1 MDQKLLEDT
10 IHELTC
16 RDRYALTSAN
26 VGMTIRDVY
35 PDIPEAEV
43 VAEMWGEHA
52 PPDLA
57 CMLVMEVGGRS
68 DLVIAVPL
76 GAAEAARWQAAAASM
91 WSALSAADPE
101 VDEQASP
108 GAGR

>member
-1 MDQKLLEDT
+1 MDQELLEDT

-16 RDRYALTSAN
+16 RDRYALSSAQ
-26 VGMTIRDVY
+26 VGMTIREVY

-57 CMLVMEVGGRS
+57 AMVVMDVGGRS
-68 DLVIAVPL
+68 DMVIAVPL
-76 GAAEAARWQAAAASM
+76 GEAEAARWQAAAESM
-91 WSALSAADPE
+91 WAALNATDDEASA
-101 VDEQASP
+101 Q
-108 GAGR
+108 

>member
-16 RDRYALTSAN
+16 RDRYMLTSAQ
-26 VGMTIRDVY
+26 VGMHIRDPY
-35 PDIPEAEV
+35 CDLDEAEV
-43 VAEMWGEHA
+43 VAEMWVEHA

-91 WSALSAADPE
+91 WSALSAEDPE
-101 VDEQASP
+101 GDDRA
-108 GAGR
+108 

>member
-1 MDQKLLEDT
+1 MDQELLEDT

-16 RDRYALTSAN
+16 RDRYALSSAQ
-26 VGMTIRDVY
+26 VGMTIREVY

-57 CMLVMEVGGRS
+57 AMVVMDVGGRS
-68 DLVIAVPL
+68 DMVIAVPL
-76 GAAEAARWQAAAASM
+76 GEAEAARWHAAAASM
-91 WSALSAADPE
+91 WAALNATDDEASAE
-101 VDEQASP
+101 
-108 GAGR
+108 

>member
-26 VGMTIRDVY
+26 VGMTIREVY

-52 PPDLA
+52 PTDLA
-57 CMLVMEVGGRS
+57 AMVVMEVGGRS

-76 GAAEAARWQAAAASM
+76 GAAEAARWQAAAESM
-91 WSALSAADPE
+91 WSALSAEDHEGDDP
-101 VDEQASP
+101 A
-108 GAGR
+108 

>member
-1 MDQKLLEDT
+1 MDQRLLEDT
-10 IHELTC
+10 IHELTAC
-16 RDRYALTSAN
+16 DRYMLTSAD
-26 VGMTIRDVY
+26 VGMTIREIY

-43 VAEMWGEHA
+43 IAAMWGEHA

-57 CMLVMEVGGRS
+57 AVLVMEVGGRN
-68 DLVIAVPL
+68 DMVIAVPL
-76 GAAEAARWQAAAASM
+76 GEAEAARWQAAAASM

-101 VDEQASP
+101 VDDQASP

>member
-16 RDRYALTSAN
+16 RDRYMLTSAQ
-26 VGMTIRDVY
+26 VGMHIRDPY
-35 PDIPEAEV
+35 CDLDEAEV

-52 PPDLA
+52 PPDLTA
-57 CMLVMEVGGRS
+57 MVVMEVGGRS

-91 WSALSAADPE
+91 WAALSAEDPE
-101 VDEQASP
+101 DDDRA
-108 GAGR
+108 

>member
-1 MDQKLLEDT
+1 MDQELLEDT

-16 RDRYALTSAN
+16 RDRYALSSAQ
-26 VGMTIRDVY
+26 VGMTIREVY

-57 CMLVMEVGGRS
+57 AMVVMEVGGRT
-68 DLVIAVPL
+68 DMVIAVPL
-76 GAAEAARWQAAAASM
+76 GEAEAARWQAAAASM
-91 WSALSAADPE
+91 WAALSATD
-101 VDEQASP
+101 DEAS
-108 GAGR
+108 AE

>member
-26 VGMTIRDVY
+26 VGMTIREVY

-43 VAEMWGEHA
+43 VTEMWGEHA
-52 PPDLA
+52 PPDLTA
-57 CMLVMEVGGRS
+57 MLVMEVGGRT
-68 DLVIAVPL
+68 DMVIAVPL
-76 GAAEAARWQAAAASM
+76 GEAEAARWQAAAESM
-91 WSALSAADPE
+91 WAALSAADNE
-101 VDEQASP
+101 ASAP
-108 GAGR
+108 

>member
-26 VGMTIRDVY
+26 VGMTIREIY

-43 VAEMWGEHA
+43 VTEMWGEHA

-57 CMLVMEVGGRS
+57 AMVVMEVGGRS

-76 GAAEAARWQAAAASM
+76 GEAEAARWQAAAGSM
-91 WSALSAADPE
+91 WAALSAAD
-101 VDEQASP
+101 DEASAP
-108 GAGR
+108 

>member
-1 MDQKLLEDT
+1 MDQKLIEDT

-26 VGMTIRDVY
+26 VGMTIRAVY
-35 PDIPEAEV
+35 PDLPEAEV

-52 PPDLA
+52 PADLA
-57 CMLVMEVGGRS
+57 AMVVMEVGGRS

-76 GAAEAARWQAAAASM
+76 GEAEAARWQAAAECM
-91 WSALSAADPE
+91 WAALSAEDPE
-101 VDEQASP
+101 GDDQASP